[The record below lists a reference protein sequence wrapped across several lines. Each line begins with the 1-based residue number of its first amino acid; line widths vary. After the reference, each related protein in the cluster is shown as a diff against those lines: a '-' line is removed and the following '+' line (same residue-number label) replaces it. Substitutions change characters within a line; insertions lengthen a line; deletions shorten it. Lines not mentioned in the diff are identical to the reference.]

1 MPSRPLR
8 SHARRLAALPIK
20 RLVSLAAPI
29 LRFPTPDRSRRRVFT
44 PAATFWLFLAQVLGP
59 ARTCREALRGAQAW
73 IRAGRKSDLSPST
86 SAYCQARARLAQKT
100 LDQTFHALAR
110 ALRERAGGLW
120 MDRPVHVVDGT
131 SLSMPDTPENQ
142 SLYPQSSRQKPGCG
156 FPIMRLVAVFS
167 LATGAVLGVAK
178 GALRVHERTLWHNL
192 WHLLEKGSVVLA
204 DRGFCG
210 FADYA
215 LLRARG
221 VDAVMR
227 LNARRSAGA
236 RKIARL
242 GKGDW
247 LVEWTK
253 TGVCPKWMTKKEW
266 RALPNVLHVR
276 HIEVRVDVAGFR
288 TRALTIATTILDAEA
303 YPAECF
309 ADLYRRRWM
318 VELFLRDI
326 KITMGMD
333 ILRCKTPALI
343 HKELTMHLI
352 AYNLVRAL
360 MREAAERQRSECSEA
375 ERRGA
380 ERRATDPLR
389 LSLAGALAA
398 IRQWAPALAA
408 EQSEK
413 MRGRLIERFFS
424 CVARDIVPAR
434 PNRIEPRA
442 KKRRA
447 KNYQLLGQPRSQF
460 KEIQHRSKYAR
471 PLS

>member
-1 MPSRPLR
+1 MSPQPFRAQ
-8 SHARRLAALPIK
+8 ARRLVALPIN
-20 RLVSLAAPI
+20 RLVALAQPI
-29 LRFPTPDRSRRRVFT
+29 LHFPQTDAVRRRVFT
-44 PAATFWLFLAQVLGP
+44 PAATFWLFLSQVLGP
-59 ARTCREALRGAQAW
+59 ARACRETVRKAQAW
-73 IRAGRKSDLSPST
+73 LAPDDLSPST
-86 SAYCQARARLAQKT
+86 SAYCQARTRLEQKT
-100 LDQTFHALAR
+100 LDKTLR
-110 ALRERAGGLW
+110 ALTRDLRQCDGALW
-120 MDRPVHVVDGT
+120 MGRRVVVVDGT

-142 SLYPQSSRQKPGCG
+142 SLYPQSTRQKPGCG
-156 FPIMRLVAVFS
+156 FPIMHLVAVFS
-167 LATGAVLGVAK
+167 LATGAVLGIAK
-178 GALRVHERTLWHNL
+178 GSLRVHERTLWHQL

-204 DRGFCG
+204 DRGFCA

-215 LLRARG
+215 LLVKRG

-227 LNARRSAGA
+227 LNARRGAGA

-253 TGVCPKWMTKKEW
+253 TGVCPKWMTKKAW
-266 RALPNVLHVR
+266 RALPDVLLVR
-276 HIEVRVDVAGFR
+276 HIQVRVAVAGFR
-288 TRALTIATTILDAEA
+288 TRALTLATTILDAQA

-309 ADLYRRRWM
+309 ADLYRRRWLA
-318 VELFLRDI
+318 ELFLRDI

-360 MREAAERQRSECSEA
+360 MLQAAERYDA
-375 ERRGA
+375 
-380 ERRATDPLR
+380 DPLR

-408 EQSEK
+408 ERSRA
-413 MRGRLIERFFS
+413 MRRRLLESFFR
-424 CVARDIVPAR
+424 CVARDVIPWR

-447 KNYQLLGQPRSQF
+447 KNYQLLNKSRSQF